1 MRHVLL
7 ILALSLALFSCNG
20 QDDRQDTIQDNPPSG
35 KGQVPEGF
43 DQDPTPQTGTGAP
56 QG

>member
-7 ILALSLALFSCNG
+7 MLALSLALFSCNG